1 MCVNGGQGAMLAT
14 MAGTCMGVPIQK
26 RIGGGSIMGYF
37 GVRTLRVLIQGDGR
51 K

>member
-26 RIGGGSIMGYF
+26 RIGGGKYN
-37 GVRTLRVLIQGDGR
+37 GVFWGPHSSCIDSGGW
-51 K
+51 